1 MKARRSPTA
10 TRMKARLQRTR
21 SRASSARAR
30 PRSANFIS
38 LRRRSRA
45 GRTRRDARSSA
56 RAAARKR
63 ACRSEREVLMNRKGQ
78 GDGERRVRG
87 RLERAEL
94 FFGCL
99 VFFAGLFYLTREAK
113 TDAQW
118 YFRVV
123 SFL

>member
-1 MKARRSPTA
+1 MNGKERDGGGV
-10 TRMKARLQRTR
+10 
-21 SRASSARAR
+21 RAS
-30 PRSANFIS
+30 
-38 LRRRSRA
+38 
-45 GRTRRDARSSA
+45 
-56 RAAARKR
+56 K
-63 ACRSEREVLMNRKGQ
+63 
-78 GDGERRVRG
+78 

-123 SFL
+123 SFLVGAAGWAVVQFLKRRR

>member
-1 MKARRSPTA
+1 MR
-10 TRMKARLQRTR
+10 
-21 SRASSARAR
+21 
-30 PRSANFIS
+30 
-38 LRRRSRA
+38 
-45 GRTRRDARSSA
+45 
-56 RAAARKR
+56 
-63 ACRSEREVLMNRKGQ
+63 
-78 GDGERRVRG
+78 

-123 SFL
+123 SFFVGATGWAVVQFLKRRR